1 MSSNNSSLSSDKLRD
16 GVTMPA
22 FTTYQQSFDCSD
34 FLMKSNISHFF
45 ESQCANVTNI
55 ENCILALFET
65 HAAALMQHCQFEV

>member
-1 MSSNNSSLSSDKLRD
+1 MSSDNSSLSSDNLRD

-22 FTTYQQSFDCSD
+22 FTTYQPSFDCSD
-34 FLMKSNISHFF
+34 FLMKSNLSYFF

-55 ENCILALFET
+55 ENCILALIET

>member
-1 MSSNNSSLSSDKLRD
+1 MSSNNSSLSSENLRD

-34 FLMKSNISHFF
+34 IWMKSNLSHFF

-55 ENCILALFET
+55 ENCILALVET
-65 HAAALMQHCQFEV
+65 HAAALMQHCQFKV

>member
-1 MSSNNSSLSSDKLRD
+1 MSSNNSSLSSENLRD

-34 FLMKSNISHFF
+34 FWMKSNLSHFF

-55 ENCILALFET
+55 ENCILALIET
-65 HAAALMQHCQFEV
+65 NAAALMQRCQFEV